1 MRDDSIG
8 VTGID
13 MWLAHVRHTHTYD
26 QLRLIT
32 FEIIIASLPARIL
45 LLIKNKIHIIRPPDQ
60 KAVSPDDSLT
70 RAVVAW
76 MGSAPGTRAIA

>member
-32 FEIIIASLPARIL
+32 FEIASRFPQRFLFPIENE
-45 LLIKNKIHIIRPPDQ
+45 KPPITH
-60 KAVSPDDSLT
+60 SPDWKLAYADEPLI
-70 RAVVAW
+70 RAMVA
-76 MGSAPGTRAIA
+76 R